1 MIKKIGALMNEPI
14 ATVPVSPNAFQQWYT
29 FMDEG
34 GIFMWVILAVW
45 LVGVAICIERIVRL
59 HSFDVNAG
67 KLFQEIQNNL
77 VKNDLPGAIQACS
90 NTQSLMAFVFR
101 AGLKKIQ
108 WSAEHI
114 QHALDTAILEAIP
127 RVEKRLNYLGLVANV
142 STLLGLL
149 GTIQGLIESF
159 SAVASADPSEKAKL
173 LATGIS
179 KAMNT
184 TALGLVSA
192 ISIMVV
198 HTILSSKSEKMIGE
212 MDEYSSKFI
221 ENFSHNK
228 KTTGNS
234 SNANNTS
241 KAA

>member
-1 MIKKIGALMNEPI
+1 MNQ
-14 ATVPVSPNAFQQWYT
+14 VQPNLFQKWYV

-45 LVGVAICIERIVRL
+45 LLGVAIAIERVVRFHL
-59 HSFDVNAG
+59 FDVNAS
-67 KLFQEIQNNL
+67 KLFQELQNNL

-90 NTQSLMAFVFR
+90 NTQALMAFVFR

-108 WSAEHI
+108 WSTEHI

-127 RVEKRLNYLGLVANV
+127 MVEKRLNYLALVANV

-173 LATGIS
+173 LAFGIS

-198 HTILSSKSEKMIGE
+198 HTFLTSKLEKMIGE
-212 MDEYSSKFI
+212 MDEYTSKFV

-228 KTTGNS
+228 KTS
-234 SNANNTS
+234 SQGS
-241 KAA
+241 KVA

>member
-1 MIKKIGALMNEPI
+1 MNQPKL
-14 ATVPVSPNAFQQWYT
+14 NLFQAWYQ

-34 GIFMWVILAVW
+34 GIFMWVILAIW
-45 LVGVAICIERIVRL
+45 LVGVAIAVERLVRF
-59 HSFDVNAG
+59 HFYDVNAG

-77 VKNDLPGAIQACS
+77 VKNDLPGAVQACS
-90 NTQSLMAFVFR
+90 NTQALLAFVFR

-127 RVEKRLNYLGLVANV
+127 KAEKRLNYLGLIANV

-173 LATGIS
+173 LAFGIS

-198 HTILSSKSEKMIGE
+198 HTFLTSKSEKMIGE
-212 MDEYSSKFI
+212 MDEYTSKFI

-228 KTTGNS
+228 KSNTSNATS
-234 SNANNTS
+234 SNNN

>member
-1 MIKKIGALMNEPI
+1 MNQ
-14 ATVPVSPNAFQQWYT
+14 VQPNLFQKWYV

-45 LVGVAICIERIVRL
+45 LLGVAIAIERVVRF
-59 HSFDVNAG
+59 HFFDVNSS
-67 KLFQEIQNNL
+67 KLFQELQNNL

-90 NTQSLMAFVFR
+90 NTQALMAFVFR

-108 WSAEHI
+108 WSTEHI

-127 RVEKRLNYLGLVANV
+127 MVEKRLNYLALVANV

-173 LATGIS
+173 LAFGIS

-198 HTILSSKSEKMIGE
+198 HTFLTSKSEKMIGE
-212 MDEYSSKFI
+212 MDEYTSKFV

-228 KTTGNS
+228 KTS
-234 SNANNTS
+234 SQGS
-241 KAA
+241 KVA

>member
-1 MIKKIGALMNEPI
+1 MNQ
-14 ATVPVSPNAFQQWYT
+14 VQPNLFQKWYV

-45 LVGVAICIERIVRL
+45 LLGVAIAIERVVRFHL
-59 HSFDVNAG
+59 FDVNAS
-67 KLFQEIQNNL
+67 KLFQELQNNL
-77 VKNDLPGAIQACS
+77 VKNDLHGAIQACS
-90 NTQSLMAFVFR
+90 NTQALMAFVFR

-108 WSAEHI
+108 WSTEHI

-127 RVEKRLNYLGLVANV
+127 MVEKRLNYLALVANV

-173 LATGIS
+173 LAFGIS

-198 HTILSSKSEKMIGE
+198 HTFLTSKSEKMIGE
-212 MDEYSSKFI
+212 MDEYTSKFV

-228 KTTGNS
+228 KTS
-234 SNANNTS
+234 SQGS
-241 KAA
+241 KVA

>member
-1 MIKKIGALMNEPI
+1 MNQ
-14 ATVPVSPNAFQQWYT
+14 VQPNLFQKWYV

-45 LVGVAICIERIVRL
+45 LLGVAIAIERVVRFHL
-59 HSFDVNAG
+59 FDVNAS
-67 KLFQEIQNNL
+67 KLFQELQNNL

-90 NTQSLMAFVFR
+90 NTQALMAFVFR

-108 WSAEHI
+108 WSTEHI

-127 RVEKRLNYLGLVANV
+127 MVEKRLNYLALVANV

-173 LATGIS
+173 LAFGIS

-198 HTILSSKSEKMIGE
+198 HTFLTSKSEKMIGE
-212 MDEYSSKFI
+212 MDEYTSKFV

-228 KTTGNS
+228 KTS
-234 SNANNTS
+234 SPGS
-241 KAA
+241 KVA

>member
-1 MIKKIGALMNEPI
+1 MNQ
-14 ATVPVSPNAFQQWYT
+14 VQPNLFQKWYV

-45 LVGVAICIERIVRL
+45 LLGVAIAIERVVRFHL
-59 HSFDVNAG
+59 FDVNAS
-67 KLFQEIQNNL
+67 KLFQELQNNL
-77 VKNDLPGAIQACS
+77 VKNDLTGAIQACS
-90 NTQSLMAFVFR
+90 NTQALMAFVFR

-108 WSAEHI
+108 WSTEHI

-127 RVEKRLNYLGLVANV
+127 MVEKRLNYLALVANV

-173 LATGIS
+173 LAFGIS

-198 HTILSSKSEKMIGE
+198 HTFLTSKSEKMIGE
-212 MDEYSSKFI
+212 MDEYTSKFV

-228 KTTGNS
+228 KTS
-234 SNANNTS
+234 SQGS
-241 KAA
+241 KVA

>member
-1 MIKKIGALMNEPI
+1 MNQ
-14 ATVPVSPNAFQQWYT
+14 VQPNLFQKWYV

-45 LVGVAICIERIVRL
+45 LLGVAIAIERVVRFHL
-59 HSFDVNAG
+59 FDVNAS
-67 KLFQEIQNNL
+67 KLFQELQNNL

-90 NTQSLMAFVFR
+90 NTQALMAFVFR

-108 WSAEHI
+108 WSTEHI

-127 RVEKRLNYLGLVANV
+127 MVEKRLNYLALVANV

-173 LATGIS
+173 LAFGIS

-198 HTILSSKSEKMIGE
+198 HTFLTSKSEKMIGE
-212 MDEYSSKFI
+212 MDEYTSKFV

-228 KTTGNS
+228 KTTSQG
-234 SNANNTS
+234 S
-241 KAA
+241 KVA

>member
-1 MIKKIGALMNEPI
+1 M
-14 ATVPVSPNAFQQWYT
+14 V
-29 FMDEG
+29 
-34 GIFMWVILAVW
+34 
-45 LVGVAICIERIVRL
+45 
-59 HSFDVNAG
+59 
-67 KLFQEIQNNL
+67 
-77 VKNDLPGAIQACS
+77 
-90 NTQSLMAFVFR
+90 FVFR

-108 WSAEHI
+108 WSTEHI

-127 RVEKRLNYLGLVANV
+127 MVEKRLNYLALVANV

-173 LATGIS
+173 LAFGIS

-198 HTILSSKSEKMIGE
+198 HTFLTSKSEKMIGE
-212 MDEYSSKFI
+212 MDEYTSKFV

-228 KTTGNS
+228 KTS
-234 SNANNTS
+234 SQGS
-241 KAA
+241 KVA

>member
-1 MIKKIGALMNEPI
+1 MNQ
-14 ATVPVSPNAFQQWYT
+14 VQPNLFQKWYV

-45 LVGVAICIERIVRL
+45 LLGVAIAIERVVRFHL
-59 HSFDVNAG
+59 FDVNAS
-67 KLFQEIQNNL
+67 KLFQELQNNL

-90 NTQSLMAFVFR
+90 NTQALMAFVFR

-108 WSAEHI
+108 WSTEHI

-127 RVEKRLNYLGLVANV
+127 MVEKRLNYLALVANV

-173 LATGIS
+173 LAFGIS

-198 HTILSSKSEKMIGE
+198 HTFLTSKSEKMIGE
-212 MDEYSSKFI
+212 MDEYTSKFV

-228 KTTGNS
+228 KTS
-234 SNANNTS
+234 SQGS
-241 KAA
+241 KVA

>member
-1 MIKKIGALMNEPI
+1 MNQ
-14 ATVPVSPNAFQQWYT
+14 VQPNLFQKWYV

-45 LVGVAICIERIVRL
+45 LLGVAIAIERVVRFHL
-59 HSFDVNAG
+59 FDVNAS
-67 KLFQEIQNNL
+67 KLFQELQNNL

-90 NTQSLMAFVFR
+90 NTQALMAFVFR

-108 WSAEHI
+108 WSTEHI

-127 RVEKRLNYLGLVANV
+127 MVEKRLNYLALVANV
-142 STLLGLL
+142 STLFSLL

-173 LATGIS
+173 LAFGIS

-198 HTILSSKSEKMIGE
+198 HTFLTSKSEKMIGE
-212 MDEYSSKFI
+212 MDEYTSKFV

-228 KTTGNS
+228 KTS
-234 SNANNTS
+234 SQGS
-241 KAA
+241 KVA

>member
-1 MIKKIGALMNEPI
+1 
-14 ATVPVSPNAFQQWYT
+14 
-29 FMDEG
+29 
-34 GIFMWVILAVW
+34 MWVILAVW
-45 LVGVAICIERIVRL
+45 LLGVTICVERVVRMHL
-59 HSFDVNAG
+59 FDTNAG
-67 KLFQEIQNNL
+67 KLFGEIQNAL
-77 VKNDLPGAIQACS
+77 IKNDLQLAIQLCS
-90 NTQSLMAFVFR
+90 NTQSVLAFVFK

-108 WSAEHI
+108 WSAEHV
-114 QHALDTAILEAIP
+114 QHALDTAILESIP
-127 RVEKRLNYLGLVANV
+127 KIEKRLNYLGLVANV

-198 HTILSSKSEKMIGE
+198 HTFLTSKSEKIVSE
-212 MDEYSSKFI
+212 MDEYTSKFV
-221 ENFSHNK
+221 ENFAHGK
-228 KTTGNS
+228 KS
-234 SNANNTS
+234 S
-241 KAA
+241 AAPQAPVKEKIVA